1 MMPEFEMTTTSM
13 KFLMFSLV
21 NLGLLFNLFSS
32 DPEFNDLMKFR
43 LKGSVKSVMETR
55 YTLEGKGK
63 NAVKD
68 KTIFQKYTAFDQF
81 GFESESIL
89 YNNGEEY
96 LITKYIFGREGKQS
110 EMNQYQKDGRLNLG
124 VTYKYDEDTLRS
136 EAIYNWSE
144 DRIVGDVCEIYDY
157 YYDIILNEIFTKVS
171 YKYEYRGY
179 CTEENYIKPDSG
191 ISFKITSKYDFRGNR
206 LESAY
211 FRGDGILSWITKYSY
226 DRYDN
231 MVESR
236 VFKSNRIA
244 VLSEYKY
251 QFDEKGNWTT
261 RREEREV
268 YVNILTAGLEQADI
282 LTERTIEY
290 Y

>member
-1 MMPEFEMTTTSM
+1 MTTTNM
-13 KFLMFSLV
+13 KFLMFLLV
-21 NLGLLFNLFSS
+21 NLGLIFNLFLGDS
-32 DPEFNDLMKFR
+32 EFNDLMKYR
-43 LKGSVKSVMETR
+43 LDGNVKSVMETR
-55 YTLEGKGK
+55 FTLDGKGK
-63 NAVKD
+63 NAARNKI
-68 KTIFQKYTAFDQF
+68 IFQKYTAYDQY

-96 LITKYIFGREGKQS
+96 LITKYIFGSEGRQS
-110 EMNQYQKDGRLNLG
+110 EMNQTLKDGRNSLN
-124 VTYKYDEDTLRS
+124 VTYKYNDDTLRS

-144 DRIVGDVCEIYDY
+144 DRIVGEVCEIYDY
-157 YYDIILNEIFTKVS
+157 YFDIILNETFTKVL

-179 CTEENYIKPDSG
+179 CTEESYIKPDSG
-191 ISFKITSKYDFRGNR
+191 LSFKITAKYDFRGNR

-211 FRGDGILSWITKYSY
+211 FRGDGMLSWITKYSY

-231 MVESR
+231 LIESR

-244 VLSEYKY
+244 VLSGYKY
-251 QFDEKGNWTT
+251 QFDEKGNWTS
-261 RREEREV
+261 RRQEREV